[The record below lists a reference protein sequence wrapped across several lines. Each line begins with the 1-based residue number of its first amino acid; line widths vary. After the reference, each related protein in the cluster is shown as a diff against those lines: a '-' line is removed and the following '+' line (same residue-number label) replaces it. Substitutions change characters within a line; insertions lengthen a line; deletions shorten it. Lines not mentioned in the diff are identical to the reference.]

1 MLWGAGS
8 HALAFDPNAALQ
20 QQREQQEA
28 EREATKVIKDQSI
41 YNQYRNKSE
50 VQISDDGTV
59 TIGRLQWMRCSLGQR
74 WNGKTCLDKPTS
86 HKLDDAIALPR
97 LMNTQGGFANYA
109 DWRLPT
115 IGELVMLRQCST
127 GRSSG
132 TVTLPNGQKTFRLCS
147 DGSDKPTL
155 DSRAFPNTSS
165 HLYYFWS
172 QTQNAEF
179 PGLAWGVNFSTGF
192 ADKRVNN
199 FYGPHVRLVRT
210 VR

>member
-132 TVTLPNGQKTFRLCS
+132 TVTLPNGQKRSGSVAMAQINRLS
-147 DGSDKPTL
+147 TVAPSRIPQATSIIFGHKRKTL
-155 DSRAFPNTSS
+155 NFQAS
-165 HLYYFWS
+165 L
-172 QTQNAEF
+172 
-179 PGLAWGVNFSTGF
+179 GV
-192 ADKRVNN
+192 
-199 FYGPHVRLVRT
+199 
-210 VR
+210 